1 MWVAYLFTSLPHFVL
16 CQPVCQPAEATPTSS
31 ADNAAPTKK
40 LGQPLHEIPGVR
52 IDRSSLTVGDGGVL
66 VHYISDD
73 VAFETA
79 TKAIII
85 IQGVLRNASDA
96 YLGVQ
101 GGVQAA
107 GVENV
112 VLLAVRTLVNS
123 LKRLNLLNTRSPFS
137 SMRMIRVNSL
147 GRMARQLPI
156 SSCGKVSMHPHMVEN
171 DI

>member
-1 MWVAYLFTSLPHFVL
+1 MWVVYMFTSLPHLVL
-16 CQPVCQPAEATPTSS
+16 GLPAEATPTSS
-31 ADNAAPTKK
+31 DNAAPTTTLAK
-40 LGQPLHEIPGVR
+40 PLLEIPGAR
-52 IDRSSLTVGDGGVL
+52 IDRSSLTVGDCGVL

-79 TKAIII
+79 TKAIVV
-85 IQGVLRNASDA
+85 IQGQLRNASDA
-96 YLGVQ
+96 YLGVL

-112 VLLAVRTLVNS
+112 VLLAVRTFLNS
-123 LKRLNLLNTRSPFS
+123 IKCVNLLITYSLFS
-137 SMRMIRVNSL
+137 SIRVIKVPSR

-156 SSCGKVSMHPHMVEN
+156 SSCGMVSMHPHMVEN

>member
-1 MWVAYLFTSLPHFVL
+1 MWVAYLLTSSPHLVLGLP
-16 CQPVCQPAEATPTSS
+16 AKATPTSS
-31 ADNAAPTKK
+31 DNAAPNTT
-40 LGQPLHEIPGVR
+40 LAQPLLEIPGAR
-52 IDRSSLTVGDGGVL
+52 IDRSSLTVGGCGVL

-79 TKAIII
+79 TKAIVV
-85 IQGVLRNASDA
+85 IQGARRNASDA
-96 YLGVQ
+96 YLGVK

-112 VLLAVRTLVNS
+112 VLLAVKTLLNS
-123 LKRLNLLNTRSPFS
+123 IKCLNLLITYSLFS
-137 SMRMIRVNSL
+137 SMRKIRVHSR

-156 SSCGKVSMHPHMVEN
+156 SSCGKVSTHPHMVEN